1 MVTMHYQLE
10 VLPEFAGDYVIF
22 SKDSDTDNSFQ
33 ETDTYKNIPAVK
45 NNQVFEVQ
53 MLKSSTLMIQ

>member
-1 MVTMHYQLE
+1 MVTMLYLLE

-22 SKDSDTDNSFQ
+22 SKNPDTDNSFQ

-45 NNQVFEVQ
+45 NNQCV
-53 MLKSSTLMIQ
+53 